1 MPKGGI
7 RPRSS
12 DGSLDHLL
20 KPKWKQGRTRTIRVP
35 VVLAEQLLE
44 LAHRLDEGELLEL
57 RQDKKT
63 EGDSHPV
70 DLTQD
75 SKTEDGGTLFELT
88 QDNNTEEERIKADLA
103 KAIAL
108 LQNAITPKSKGGS
121 YAANNATGIK
131 RLVEQA
137 LALLGSEGD
146 ARPVGPKKHLDATS
160 APDPWNP
167 Y

>member
-1 MPKGGI
+1 MILAMPRGGI
-7 RPRSS
+7 RPRRI
-12 DGSLDHLL
+12 DGSTDHLL

-44 LAHRLDEGELLEL
+44 IAHRLDSGESL
-57 RQDKKT
+57 
-63 EGDSHPV
+63 

-75 SKTEDGGTLFELT
+75 NMPEGNGSPVELT
-88 QDNNTEEERIKADLA
+88 QDNIAELQQIKASQA
-103 KAIAL
+103 QARAL

-137 LALLGSEGD
+137 LALLRSE
-146 ARPVGPKKHLDATS
+146 
-160 APDPWNP
+160 
-167 Y
+167 

>member
-1 MPKGGI
+1 MPRGGI
-7 RPRSS
+7 RPRRI
-12 DGSLDHLL
+12 DGSTDHLL

-35 VVLAEQLLE
+35 VALAEQLLE
-44 LAHRLDEGELLEL
+44 IAHKLDSGELL
-57 RQDKKT
+57 
-63 EGDSHPV
+63 

-75 SKTEDGGTLFELT
+75 NMPEGDGSPVELT
-88 QDNNTEEERIKADLA
+88 QDKRAEVERVRVNQA

-137 LALLGSEGD
+137 LTLLRSE
-146 ARPVGPKKHLDATS
+146 
-160 APDPWNP
+160 
-167 Y
+167 

>member
-20 KPKWKQGRTRTIRVP
+20 KPKWKQGKTRTIRVP
-35 VVLAEQLLE
+35 HVLADQLLDI
-44 LAHRLDEGELLEL
+44 AHHLDSG
-57 RQDKKT
+57 
-63 EGDSHPV
+63 GAI

-75 SKTEDGGTLFELT
+75 KKAEGISNSLDLT
-88 QDNNTEEERIKADLA
+88 QDKKAEEEQLRSNQAQA
-103 KAIAL
+103 RAL

-131 RLVEQA
+131 RLVE
-137 LALLGSEGD
+137 LALTLLRSE
-146 ARPVGPKKHLDATS
+146 
-160 APDPWNP
+160 
-167 Y
+167 

>member
-7 RPRSS
+7 RPRRI
-12 DGSLDHLL
+12 DGSTDHLL

-44 LAHRLDEGELLEL
+44 IAHRLDDGGAL
-57 RQDKKT
+57 
-63 EGDSHPV
+63 

-75 SKTEDGGTLFELT
+75 NIAEGDGSLVELT
-88 QDNNTEEERIKADLA
+88 PDNLSEGSGKPIDLKQHNRAEIEQIKASQA
-103 KAIAL
+103 KALAL

-137 LALLGSEGD
+137 LALLAAE
-146 ARPVGPKKHLDATS
+146 
-160 APDPWNP
+160 
-167 Y
+167 

>member
-1 MPKGGI
+1 MPRGGI
-7 RPRSS
+7 RPRRI
-12 DGSLDHLL
+12 DGSTDHLL

-44 LAHRLDEGELLEL
+44 IAHRLDSGESL
-57 RQDKKT
+57 
-63 EGDSHPV
+63 

-75 SKTEDGGTLFELT
+75 NMPEGNGSPVELT
-88 QDNNTEEERIKADLA
+88 QDNIAELQQIKASQA
-103 KAIAL
+103 QARAL

-137 LALLGSEGD
+137 LALLRSE
-146 ARPVGPKKHLDATS
+146 
-160 APDPWNP
+160 
-167 Y
+167 